1 MGMGKRVKQIMG
13 KAKQF
18 VSLRTLKAKPTE

>member
-18 VSLRTLKAKPTE
+18 VPLRKLKAKPIE